1 MNQLQEVREIPA
13 IQAPEP
19 EQVKLNRNQLL
30 RENEIFIRF
39 LSRGCIIRVGCKEIA
54 FEDTDNAM
62 NELMEYAK
70 DPYKTSEKWHKILNQ
85 G

>member
-1 MNQLQEVREIPA
+1 MNKLQEVSEIPA
-13 IQAPEP
+13 IQAR
-19 EQVKLNRNQLL
+19 EQLKLNRNQLL
-30 RENEIFIRF
+30 MEYEIAIRF
-39 LSRGCIIRVGCKEIA
+39 LSRGCVIRVGCKEIA

-70 DPYKTSEKWHKILNQ
+70 DPYKTSEKWHKILNE

>member
-1 MNQLQEVREIPA
+1 MTQLEQVTELPD
-13 IQAPEP
+13 IQAPEQ

-30 RENEIFIRF
+30 REYEIAIRF
-39 LSRGCIIRVGCKEIA
+39 LSRGCVIRVGCKEIA

-70 DPYKTSEKWHKILNQ
+70 DPYKTSEKWHKILNE